1 MVAARPIGSAKVHPA
16 PRRAADAGAETVHG
30 RRAVAVGAL
39 SGPRVLHAKGAR
51 RSGATAPY
59 VANHLHGEG
68 SIAPSLVAGRR
79 RRQIV
84 HPAMAH
90 EGRAPRVA

>member
-1 MVAARPIGSAKVHPA
+1 MVAARPIGTAKVHPA

-39 SGPRVLHAKGAR
+39 GGPRVLHAKGAR
-51 RSGATAPY
+51 RGGAAAPH
-59 VANHLHGEG
+59 VADHLHGEG
-68 SIAPSLVAGRR
+68 RVAPSLVAGRR
-79 RRQIV
+79 GRQIV

-90 EGRAPRVA
+90 EGRASRVA